1 MQFSENW
8 LRSFVNPKLD
18 SDELGHLLTM
28 AGLELEELDPAA
40 PAFNNV
46 VVGEILTAEKHPNA
60 DKLRLTTVNVGGEVL
75 QIVCGAPNAAVG
87 LKVPCALVGAQ
98 LPGDFNIKRAKVR
111 DVESFGML
119 CSAKELGLSE
129 ESDGLLVL
137 PADAPVGTDIRDYLG
152 LDDKLFTLKLT
163 PNRADCLSILGIAR
177 EVAALTGADLTA
189 PEIKPVAVTS
199 DKTRAV
205 VVEAKHHCPR
215 YAGRVVTG
223 VNAAAATP
231 DWMAQRLARSGIRS
245 ISAIVDITNYV
256 LLEQGQ
262 PMHAFDNAKLSGA
275 IHVRLPKA
283 GEQLQL
289 LNGNTITPD
298 ADAVLIAD
306 EARALAL
313 GGIMGGEDSGVK
325 VDATEATTEIF
336 LESAFFAPD
345 VIAGKARALNFSTD
359 SSYRFERGV
368 DFSRQVEALERATQ
382 LVLDICGGAAGPLV
396 EVVSETDLPKR
407 NPLRLRLERLN
418 KVIGVAFTREAVEAQ
433 LKNLRF
439 PWRADGDTF
448 EVTPPAH
455 RFDMEIEEDLIEE
468 VARLYGYD
476 NIPAPAPQNRVAML
490 PLPEGKRMPMQV
502 RRLVAERDYQEVV
515 NFSFVEAAWEKDFA
529 GNDAPIVLAN
539 PIASQMSVMRTTLIG
554 GLVNTLSFN
563 LKRRTSRVRVFE
575 IGRCFWRDAA
585 GAPVSGFKQPL
596 RVAGLAAGS
605 ADPEQW
611 GSKARNVDFF
621 DVKGDVEALFAG
633 QTLRFEKAVHPALHP
648 GRSAAVIL
656 NDERIGIVGELHP
669 EWVQKY
675 ELIAAPV
682 VFELELSALLAAPMP
697 RYSAVSRF
705 PVVERDLAFVVPQE
719 TALQTLLDGLHKAAA
734 DIVKDVNLFDVYQG
748 KGLEEGKKSLA
759 FRVVMQDTRK
769 TLADADVDAAIA
781 QLVAAAQQLGA
792 ALRA

>member
-8 LRSFVNPKLD
+8 LRTFVNPKLT

-28 AGLELEELDPAA
+28 AGLELEELDAAA
-40 PAFNNV
+40 PAFNKV
-46 VVGEILTAEKHPNA
+46 VIGEILTAEKHPNA
-60 DKLRLTTVNVGGEVL
+60 DKLRLTTVNVGNEVL

-87 LKVPCALVGAQ
+87 LKVPCALIGAQ
-98 LPGDFNIKRAKVR
+98 LPGDFNIKKAKVR

-119 CSAKELGLSE
+119 CSAKELGIAE

-189 PEIKPVAVTS
+189 PEVKPVAVTS

-205 VVEAKHHCPR
+205 VVDAQHHCPR
-215 YAGRVVTG
+215 YTGRVVSG
-223 VNAAAATP
+223 VNAAVATP
-231 DWMAQRLARSGIRS
+231 DWMVQRLARSGIRS

-283 GEQLQL
+283 GEQLKL
-289 LNGNTITPD
+289 LNGNTVTPA

-306 EARALAL
+306 ESRALAL
-313 GGIMGGEDSGVK
+313 GGIMGGDESGVT
-325 VDATEATTEIF
+325 DATTEIF

-345 VIAGKARALNFSTD
+345 AIAGKARALNFSTD
-359 SSYRFERGV
+359 SSFRFERGV

-382 LVLDICGGAAGPLV
+382 LVLEICGGAAGPIT
-396 EVVSETDLPKR
+396 EVVSHADLPKR
-407 NPLRLRLERLN
+407 NPVRLRLARLN
-418 KVIGVAFTREAVEAQ
+418 KVIGMAFTREAVEKQ
-433 LKNLRF
+433 LKHLRF
-439 PWRADGDTF
+439 PWSEEDQVF
-448 EVTPPAH
+448 LVTPPAH
-455 RFDMEIEEDLIEE
+455 RFDIEIEEDLIEE
-468 VARLYGYD
+468 IARLYGYD
-476 NIPAPAPQNRVAML
+476 NIPAPAPENSVAML
-490 PLPEGKRMPMQV
+490 PLSEAKRTSMQV

-515 NFSFVEAAWEKDFA
+515 NFSFVESAWEKDFA
-529 GNDAPIVLAN
+529 GNDKPIVLAN
-539 PIASQMSVMRTTLIG
+539 PIASQMGVMRTTLIG

-563 LKRRTSRVRVFE
+563 LKRRTNRVRAFE

-585 GAPVSGFKQPL
+585 GGPVAGFQQPV
-596 RVAGLAAGS
+596 RVAGLAAGP
-605 ADPEQW
+605 AEPEQW
-611 GSKARNVDFF
+611 GLKARTVDFF

-633 QTLRFEKAVHPALHP
+633 QQLRFEKVAHPALHP
-648 GRSAAVIL
+648 GRSADVIL
-656 NDERIGIVGELHP
+656 NGERIGVVGELHP
-669 EWVQKY
+669 EWAQKY
-675 ELIAAPV
+675 ELGSAPV

-697 RYSAVSRF
+697 AYAPVSRF
-705 PVVERDLAFVVPQE
+705 PVVERDLAFVVTQDTE
-719 TALQTLLDGLHKAAA
+719 LQTLLDGLQKAGG
-734 DIVKDVNLFDVYQG
+734 DIVKHINLFDVYQG

-759 FRVVMQDTRK
+759 FRVVMQDTGR
-769 TLADADVDAAIA
+769 TLADAEVDAAIA

>member
-8 LRSFVNPKLD
+8 LRTFVNPTLS

-40 PAFNNV
+40 PAFNQV

-98 LPGDFNIKRAKVR
+98 LPGDFNIKKAKVR

-119 CSAKELGLSE
+119 CSAKELGIAE

-177 EVAALTGADLTA
+177 EVAALTGVDLTA
-189 PEIKPVAVTS
+189 PEILPAAVRS
-199 DKTRAV
+199 DKSRAV
-205 VVEAKHHCPR
+205 VVEAKAHCPR

-223 VNAAAATP
+223 VNAATATP
-231 DWMAQRLARSGIRS
+231 AWMVQRLARSGIRS

-283 GEQLQL
+283 SEQLTL

-306 EARALAL
+306 ESRALAL
-313 GGIMGGEDSGVK
+313 GGIMGGDESGV
-325 VDATEATTEIF
+325 TTTTTEIF

-345 VIAGKARALNFSTD
+345 AIAGKARALNFSTD

-368 DFSRQVEALERATQ
+368 DFSRQVEVLERATQ
-382 LVLDICGGAAGPLV
+382 LVLEICGGEAGPIT
-396 EVVSETDLPKR
+396 EVVAETFLPKR
-407 NPLRLRLERLN
+407 NPLRLRLSRLN
-418 KVIGVAFTREAVEAQ
+418 QVIGIDFTREAVAAQ

-439 PWRADGDTF
+439 PWSEEDQVF
-448 EVTPPAH
+448 LVTPPAH

-476 NIPAPAPQNRVAML
+476 NIPAPAPVNHVAML
-490 PLPEGKRMPMQV
+490 PLPEAKRTPMQV

-515 NFSFVEAAWEKDFA
+515 NFSFVETAWEKDFA
-529 GNDAPIVLAN
+529 GNDKPVVLAN
-539 PIASQMSVMRTTLIG
+539 PIASQMGVMRTTLMG

-563 LKRRTSRVRVFE
+563 LKRRTARVRVFE
-575 IGRCFWRDAA
+575 LGRCFWRDAEA
-585 GAPVSGFKQPL
+585 VNGFAQPL
-596 RVAGLAAGS
+596 RVAGLAAGP
-605 ADPEQW
+605 AEPEQW
-611 GSKARNVDFF
+611 GSKTRNVDFY
-621 DVKGDVEALFAG
+621 DVKADIEALFPT
-633 QTLRFEKAVHPALHP
+633 QTLRFEKTSHPALHP
-648 GRSAAVIL
+648 GRCAEVTL
-656 NDERIGIVGELHP
+656 NDRLIGVVGELHP

-675 ELIAAPV
+675 ELVSAPIL
-682 VFELELSALLAAPMP
+682 FELELDVLLNVPMP
-697 RYSAVSRF
+697 AYAQVSRF
-705 PVVERDLAFVVPQE
+705 PVVERDLAFVVAQE
-719 TALQTLLDGLHKAAA
+719 TPLQGLLSVLDSAAVSTVQS
-734 DIVKDVNLFDVYQG
+734 IQLFDVYQG
-748 KGLEEGKKSLA
+748 KGLEDGKKSLA
-759 FRVVMQDTRK
+759 FRVVMQDTQK
-769 TLADADVDAAIA
+769 TLADAEVDAAIA
-781 QLVAAAQQLGA
+781 ELVSAAQQFGA
-792 ALRA
+792 VLRT

>member
-8 LRSFVNPKLD
+8 LRSFVNPKFT

-28 AGLELEELDPAA
+28 AGLELEELDAAA
-40 PAFNNV
+40 PAFDKV
-46 VVGEILTAEKHPNA
+46 VIGEILTAEKHPNA

-98 LPGDFNIKRAKVR
+98 LPGDFNIKKAKVR

-119 CSAKELGLSE
+119 CSAKELGIAE
-129 ESDGLLVL
+129 DSDGLLVL
-137 PADAPVGTDIRDYLG
+137 PSDAPVGTDIRDYLG

-177 EVAALTGADLTA
+177 EVAALTGCDLTA
-189 PEIKPVAVTS
+189 PVIAAAAVTS
-199 DKTRAV
+199 DKARAV
-205 VVEAKHHCPR
+205 VVEATQHCPR
-215 YAGRVVTG
+215 YAGRVITG
-223 VNAAAATP
+223 VNAAVSTP
-231 DWMAQRLARSGIRS
+231 GWMVQRLARSGIRS

-298 ADAVLIAD
+298 ADSVLIAD
-306 EARALAL
+306 ESRALAL
-313 GGIMGGEDSGVK
+313 GGIMGGDDSGV
-325 VDATEATTEIF
+325 TTATTEIF

-345 VIAGKARALNFSTD
+345 AIAGKARALNFSTD

-368 DFSRQVEALERATQ
+368 DFSRQVEVLERATQ
-382 LVLDICGGAAGPLV
+382 LVLEICGGAAGPVV
-396 EVVSETDLPKR
+396 EHVSQGDLPKR
-407 NPLRLRLERLN
+407 NPVRLRLSRLN
-418 KVIGVAFTREAVEAQ
+418 KVIGMDFTREIVETQ

-439 PWRADGDTF
+439 PWTEADQAF
-448 EVTPPAH
+448 LVTPPAH

-476 NIPAPAPQNRVAML
+476 NIPSIAPDNRVAML
-490 PLPEGKRMPMQV
+490 PLPEAKLTPMQV

-515 NFSFVEAAWEKDFA
+515 NFSFVETAWEKDFS
-529 GNDAPIVLAN
+529 GNDKPIVLAN
-539 PIASQMSVMRTTLIG
+539 PIASQMGVMRTTLIG

-585 GAPVSGFKQPL
+585 GAPVTGFQQSL
-596 RVAGLAAGS
+596 FVSGLAAGP
-605 ADPEQW
+605 AEPEQW
-611 GSKARNVDFF
+611 GTKARNVDFY
-621 DVKGDVEALFAG
+621 DVKGDLEALFVG
-633 QTLRFEKAVHPALHP
+633 QTLRFKNADHPALHP
-648 GRSAAVIL
+648 GRSAALLL
-656 NDERIGIVGELHP
+656 NDECIGVVGELHP
-669 EWVQKY
+669 EWAQKY
-675 ELIAAPV
+675 ELGAAPV
-682 VFELELSALLAAPMP
+682 VFELDLSALLAVPMP
-697 RYSAVSRF
+697 AYVPVSRF
-705 PVVERDLAFVVPQE
+705 PVVERDLAFVVSQE
-719 TALQTLLDGLHKAAA
+719 FSLQTLLDGLKKAAA
-734 DIVKDVNLFDVYQG
+734 DIVKQVNLFDVYQG
-748 KGLEEGKKSLA
+748 KGLEDGKKSLA
-759 FRVVMQDTRK
+759 FRVVMQDTDK
-769 TLADADVDAAIA
+769 TLADAEVDAAIA

-792 ALRA
+792 VLRA

>member
-8 LRSFVNPKLD
+8 LRTFVNPKLT

-28 AGLELEELDPAA
+28 AGLELEELDAAA
-40 PAFNNV
+40 PAFNKV
-46 VVGEILTAEKHPNA
+46 VIGEILTAEKHPNA

-98 LPGDFNIKRAKVR
+98 LPGDFNIKAAKVR

-119 CSAKELGLSE
+119 CSAKELGIAE

-177 EVAALTGADLTA
+177 EVAALTGADLIA
-189 PEIKPVAVTS
+189 PEIKPVTVTS
-199 DKTRAV
+199 DKSRAV
-205 VVEAKHHCPR
+205 VVEAQQHCPR

-223 VNAAAATP
+223 VNAAVATP
-231 DWMAQRLARSGIRS
+231 DWMVQRLERSGIRS

-262 PMHAFDNAKLSGA
+262 PMHAFDNIKLSGA
-275 IHVRLPKA
+275 IHVRLPRA
-283 GEQLQL
+283 GEQLKL
-289 LNGNTITPD
+289 LNGSTITP
-298 ADAVLIAD
+298 APDAVLIAD

-313 GGIMGGEDSGVK
+313 GGIMGGDESGVT
-325 VDATEATTEIF
+325 DATTEIF

-345 VIAGKARALNFSTD
+345 AIAGKARALNFSTD

-368 DFSRQVEALERATQ
+368 DFSRQGEALERATQ
-382 LVLDICGGAAGPLV
+382 LVLEICGGAAGPVV
-396 EVVSETDLPKR
+396 EVVSQADLPKR
-407 NPLRLRLERLN
+407 KAVRLRLARLN
-418 KVIGVAFTREAVEAQ
+418 KVIGMTFTRDAVEKQ

-439 PWRADGDTF
+439 PWSEEDQVF
-448 EVTPPAH
+448 LVTPPAH
-455 RFDMEIEEDLIEE
+455 RFDIEIEEDLIEE
-468 VARLYGYD
+468 IARLYGYD
-476 NIPAPAPQNRVAML
+476 NIPAPAPDNSVAML
-490 PLPEGKRMPMQV
+490 PLPEAKRGPMQV

-539 PIASQMSVMRTTLIG
+539 PIASQMGVMRTTLIG

-563 LKRRTSRVRVFE
+563 LKRRTNRVRVFE

-585 GAPVSGFKQPL
+585 GTPVPGFTQPL
-596 RVAGLAAGS
+596 RVAGLAAGPTE
-605 ADPEQW
+605 PEQW

-633 QTLRFEKAVHPALHP
+633 QSLRFEKTVHPALHP
-648 GRSAAVIL
+648 GRSAKVFL
-656 NDERIGIVGELHP
+656 NGECIGVLGELHP
-669 EWVQKY
+669 EWAQKY
-675 ELIAAPV
+675 ELGSAPV
-682 VFELELSALLAAPMP
+682 VFELELAALLAVPMP
-697 RYSAVSRF
+697 AYVPVSRF

-719 TALQTLLDGLHKAAA
+719 AALQTLLDGLQKAANT
-734 DIVKDVNLFDVYQG
+734 IVKQVNLFDVYQG
-748 KGLEEGKKSLA
+748 KGLEDGKKSLA
-759 FRVVMQDTRK
+759 FRVVMQDTDK
-769 TLADADVDAAIA
+769 TLADAEVDAAIA

-792 ALRA
+792 TLRA

>member
-8 LRSFVNPKLD
+8 LRTFVNPQLT

-40 PAFNNV
+40 PSFNKV

-98 LPGDFNIKRAKVR
+98 LPGDFSIKAAKVR

-119 CSAKELGLSE
+119 CSAKELGIAE

-137 PADAPVGTDIRDYLG
+137 PADAPVGADIRDYLG

-177 EVAALTGADLTA
+177 EVSALTGADLTA
-189 PEIKPVAVTS
+189 PEIKPVAIGS
-199 DKTRAV
+199 DKTRTV
-205 VVEAKHHCPR
+205 LVEAKQHCPR

-223 VNAAAATP
+223 VNAAVATP
-231 DWMAQRLARSGIRS
+231 DWMVRRLARSGIRS

-275 IHVRLPKA
+275 IQVRLPKA
-283 GEQLQL
+283 GEQLTL
-289 LNGNTITPD
+289 LNGNTITPA

-306 EARALAL
+306 EAKALAL
-313 GGIMGGEDSGVK
+313 GGIMGGDESGVT
-325 VDATEATTEIF
+325 DATTEVF

-345 VIAGKARALNFSTD
+345 AIAGKARALNFSTD

-382 LVLDICGGAAGPLV
+382 LVLEVCGGAAGPVV
-396 EVVSETDLPKR
+396 EVVSSADLPKR
-407 NPLRLRLERLN
+407 NPVRLRLARLN
-418 KVIGVAFTREAVEAQ
+418 KVIGMTFTREAVEQQ

-439 PWRADGDTF
+439 PWSEEDEVF
-448 EVTPPAH
+448 LVTPPAH
-455 RFDMEIEEDLIEE
+455 RFDIEIEEDLIEE
-468 VARLYGYD
+468 IARLYGYD
-476 NIPAPAPQNRVAML
+476 NIPAPAPDNSVAML
-490 PLPEGKRMPMQV
+490 PLPEARRAPMQV

-539 PIASQMSVMRTTLIG
+539 PIASQMGVMRTTLIG

-575 IGRCFWRDAA
+575 IGRCFWRDAS
-585 GAPVSGFKQPL
+585 GAPVPGFKQPL
-596 RVAGLAAGS
+596 RVAGLAAGP
-605 ADPEQW
+605 AEPEQW
-611 GSKARNVDFF
+611 GSKVRNVDFF

-633 QTLRFEKAVHPALHP
+633 QSLRFEKTEHPALHP
-648 GRSAAVIL
+648 GRSANVFL
-656 NDERIGIVGELHP
+656 NGERIGVLGELHP
-669 EWVQKY
+669 EWAQKY
-675 ELIAAPV
+675 ELGSAPV
-682 VFELELSALLAAPMP
+682 VFELELAALLAVPMP
-697 RYSAVSRF
+697 AYVPVSRF

-719 TALQTLLDGLHKAAA
+719 AALQTLLDGLQKAANG
-734 DIVKDVNLFDVYQG
+734 IVKQVNLFDVYQG
-748 KGLEEGKKSLA
+748 KGLDDGKKSLA
-759 FRVVMQDTRK
+759 FRVVMQDTDK
-769 TLADADVDAAIA
+769 TLADAEVDAAIA

-792 ALRA
+792 TLRA

>member
-8 LRSFVNPKLD
+8 LRSFVNPKLS

-40 PAFNNV
+40 PAFNKV
-46 VVGEILTAEKHPNA
+46 VIGEILTAEKHPNA

-98 LPGDFNIKRAKVR
+98 LPGDFNIKAAKVR

-119 CSAKELGLSE
+119 CSAKELGIAE

-137 PADAPVGTDIRDYLG
+137 PADVPVGTDIRDYLG

-177 EVAALTGADLTA
+177 EVAALTGCDLAA
-189 PEIKPVAVTS
+189 PEIKPAAVTS

-205 VVEAKHHCPR
+205 VVEAKSHCPR
-215 YAGRVVTG
+215 YAGRVVSG
-223 VNAAAATP
+223 VNAAAKTP
-231 DWMAQRLARSGIRS
+231 DWMVQRLARSGIRS
-245 ISAIVDITNYV
+245 ISVIVDITNYI

-275 IHVRLPKA
+275 IHVRLPQS

-298 ADAVLIAD
+298 ADSVLIAD

-313 GGIMGGEDSGVK
+313 GGIMGGEDSGV
-325 VDATEATTEIF
+325 TTATTEIF
-336 LESAFFAPD
+336 LESAFFTPD

-368 DFSRQVEALERATQ
+368 DFSRQVEVLERATQ

-396 EVVSETDLPKR
+396 EVVSQADLPKR
-407 NPLRLRLERLN
+407 NAVHLRLARLN
-418 KVIGVAFTREAVEAQ
+418 KVIGMDFTREAVEAQ

-439 PWRADGDTF
+439 PWTEEDEVF
-448 EVTPPAH
+448 LVTPPAH

-476 NIPAPAPQNRVAML
+476 NIPAPAPDNSVAML
-490 PLPEGKRMPMQV
+490 PLPEAKRMPMQV

-515 NFSFVEAAWEKDFA
+515 NFSFVETAWEQDFA
-529 GNDAPIVLAN
+529 GNSKPIVLAN
-539 PIASQMSVMRTTLIG
+539 PIASQMGVMRTTLIG

-575 IGRCFWRDAA
+575 IGRCFWRDVG
-585 GAPVSGFKQPL
+585 GAPVTGFQQPL

-611 GSKARNVDFF
+611 GSKTRNVDFF

-633 QTLRFEKAVHPALHP
+633 QALRFEKTVHPALHP
-648 GRSAAVIL
+648 GRSAAVLL
-656 NDERIGIVGELHP
+656 NGERIGVVGELHP
-669 EWVQKY
+669 EWAQKY
-675 ELIAAPV
+675 ELGTAPV
-682 VFELELSALLAAPMP
+682 VFELELSALLNVPMP
-697 RYSAVSRF
+697 AYVPVSRF
-705 PVVERDLAFVVPQE
+705 PAVERDLAFVVPQDSSLQVLLE
-719 TALQTLLDGLHKAAA
+719 ALQKASAG
-734 DIVKDVNLFDVYQG
+734 IVKQVNLFDVYQG
-748 KGLEEGKKSLA
+748 KGLEDGKKSLA
-759 FRVVMQDTRK
+759 FRVVMQDTDK
-769 TLADADVDAAIA
+769 TLADAEVDEAIA
-781 QLVAAAQQLGA
+781 QLVAAAQQQGA
-792 ALRA
+792 VLRA

>member
-1 MQFSENW
+1 
-8 LRSFVNPKLD
+8 
-18 SDELGHLLTM
+18 M
-28 AGLELEELDPAA
+28 AGLELEELDAAA
-40 PAFNNV
+40 PAFNKV
-46 VVGEILTAEKHPNA
+46 VIGEIITAEKHPNA

-98 LPGDFNIKRAKVR
+98 LPGDFNIKKAKVR

-119 CSAKELGLSE
+119 CSAKELGIAE
-129 ESDGLLVL
+129 ESEGLLVL
-137 PADAPVGTDIRDYLG
+137 PADAPVGADIREYLG

-177 EVAALTGADLTA
+177 EVAALTGCDLTA
-189 PEIKPVAVTS
+189 PAIAPAAVTS

-205 VVEAKHHCPR
+205 VVEATQHCPR
-215 YAGRVVTG
+215 YAGRVVSG
-223 VNAAAATP
+223 VNAAASTP

-298 ADAVLIAD
+298 ADSVVIAD

-313 GGIMGGEDSGVK
+313 GGIMGGDDSGVT
-325 VDATEATTEIF
+325 TETAEIF

-345 VIAGKARALNFSTD
+345 AIAGKARALNFSTD

-368 DFSRQVEALERATQ
+368 DFSRQVEVLERATQ
-382 LVLDICGGAAGPLV
+382 LVMEVCGGAAGPV
-396 EVVSETDLPKR
+396 IEFVSQADLPKR
-407 NPLRLRLERLN
+407 NPVRLRLSRLN
-418 KVIGVAFTREAVEAQ
+418 KVIGMDFTRESVEIQ

-439 PWRADGDTF
+439 PWIEKDQEF
-448 EVTPPAH
+448 LVTPPAH

-476 NIPAPAPQNRVAML
+476 NIPSVAPDNRVAML
-490 PLPEGKRMPMQV
+490 PLPEAKRTPMQV

-515 NFSFVEAAWEKDFA
+515 NFSFVEAAWEKDFS
-529 GNDAPIVLAN
+529 GNEKPIVLAN
-539 PIASQMSVMRTTLIG
+539 PIASQMGVMRTTLIG

-575 IGRCFWRDAA
+575 IGRCFWRDPA
-585 GAPVSGFKQPL
+585 GAPVSGFQQPL
-596 RVAGLAAGS
+596 YVTGLAAGL
-605 ADPEQW
+605 AEPEQW
-611 GSKARNVDFF
+611 GNKGRNVDFY
-621 DVKGDVEALFAG
+621 DVKGDVEALFVG
-633 QTLRFEKAVHPALHP
+633 QRLRFKNADHPALHP
-648 GRSAAVIL
+648 GRSAAVLL
-656 NDERIGIVGELHP
+656 NDDCIGVIGELHP

-675 ELIAAPV
+675 ELGAAPV
-682 VFELELSALLAAPMP
+682 VFELDLSALLAVPMP
-697 RYSAVSRF
+697 SYLPVSRF
-705 PVVERDLAFVVPQE
+705 PVVERDLAFVVTQE
-719 TALQTLLDGLHKAAA
+719 TVLQTLVDGLQKAASE
-734 DIVKDVNLFDVYQG
+734 IVKQINLFDVYQG
-748 KGLEEGKKSLA
+748 KGLDDGKKSLA
-759 FRVVMQDTRK
+759 FRVVMQDTDK
-769 TLADADVDAAIA
+769 TLADAEVDVAIA

-792 ALRA
+792 VLRA